1 MDLNKFT
8 IRSQQAIQ
16 QAQTI
21 AAGYGQQMLENGH
34 LLKGVLEVDPDVS
47 PFLLKKLNVN
57 VPAMTQ
63 ALDRIVQGYPKV
75 SGGQISLSRHSSDAL
90 TKALAALKEFGDEFA
105 SVEHMLIGILDSG
118 DTVSQLL
125 KDNGVTKKDLI
136 AAIKELRKGGK
147 VTSQSQEETYNA
159 LNKYA
164 KNLNQLAKD
173 NKLDPVIGR
182 DEEIRRVLQIL
193 SRRTKNNPIL
203 IGEPGVGKTAIAEG
217 IAQRIVSGDIPEDL
231 KGKQVFSLDIASL
244 IAGAKYKGEFE
255 ERLKAVVKEVIGA
268 EATSSSSS
276 TRSIPLLERV
286 VATAPWMP
294 RTS

>member
-21 AAGYGQQMLENGH
+21 ATGYGQQMLENGH

-125 KDNGVTKKDLI
+125 KDNGVSKKDLI
-136 AAIKELRKGGK
+136 AAIKELRKGSK
-147 VTSQSQEETYNA
+147 VTSQSQ
-159 LNKYA
+159 
-164 KNLNQLAKD
+164 
-173 NKLDPVIGR
+173 GR
-182 DEEIRRVLQIL
+182 P
-193 SRRTKNNPIL
+193 T
-203 IGEPGVGKTAIAEG
+203 
-217 IAQRIVSGDIPEDL
+217 
-231 KGKQVFSLDIASL
+231 
-244 IAGAKYKGEFE
+244 
-255 ERLKAVVKEVIGA
+255 
-268 EATSSSSS
+268 
-276 TRSIPLLERV
+276 TR
-286 VATAPWMP
+286 
-294 RTS
+294 

>member
-1 MDLNKFT
+1 MP
-8 IRSQQAIQ
+8 RSRNCAK
-16 QAQTI
+16 
-21 AAGYGQQMLENGH
+21 GQ
-34 LLKGVLEVDPDVS
+34 
-47 PFLLKKLNVN
+47 
-57 VPAMTQ
+57 
-63 ALDRIVQGYPKV
+63 R
-75 SGGQISLSRHSSDAL
+75 
-90 TKALAALKEFGDEFA
+90 
-105 SVEHMLIGILDSG
+105 
-118 DTVSQLL
+118 
-125 KDNGVTKKDLI
+125 
-136 AAIKELRKGGK
+136 

-231 KGKQVFSLDIASL
+231 KNKQVFSLDMGAL

-255 ERLKAVVKEVIGA
+255 ERLKAVVKEVISA
-268 EATSSSSS
+268 EGKYRALHRRDPHARGCWWWRWCDGCRQHPETGPG
-276 TRSIPLLERV
+276 TRRIARDRCHH
-286 VATAPWMP
+286 A
-294 RTS
+294 